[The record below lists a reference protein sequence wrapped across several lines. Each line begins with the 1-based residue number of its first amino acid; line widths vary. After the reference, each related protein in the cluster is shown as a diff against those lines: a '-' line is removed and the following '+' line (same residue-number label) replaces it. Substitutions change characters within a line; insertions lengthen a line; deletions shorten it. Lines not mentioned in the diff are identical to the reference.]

1 MENANVNAERE
12 PASNEKEKMRK
23 NEAKQQAYRAGLE
36 PPNNM
41 GRMNDPDG
49 SAWTKGQCGDT
60 MEMYLVIKDDQ
71 ITEARFHTDGCTASR
86 ACGST
91 AARLAESR
99 TLKDVLRLSPADVLD
114 VWADLP
120 QGNIHC
126 AILAVGTLHKA
137 VADYLLRKQNG

>member
-1 MENANVNAERE
+1 MQEKATEQDRNFPELE
-12 PASNEKEKMRK
+12 LPA
-23 NEAKQQAYRAGLE
+23 
-36 PPNNM
+36 NM

-49 SAWTKGQCGDT
+49 SAWTKGLCGDT
-60 MEMYLVIKDDQ
+60 MEMYLN
-71 ITEARFHTDGCTASR
+71 ITNNRLVKTMFFTDGCGASR

-91 AARLAESR
+91 AARLAEGK
-99 TLKDVLRLSPADVLD
+99 TLIEVLRLSPADVLD